1 MLGSRGPE
9 ISEQGPRAVIWLAR
23 QTNPQREQ
31 GPHVSEVMLL
41 SATYGILVYYARLA
55 IQ

>member
-1 MLGSRGPE
+1 MLASQGPE
-9 ISEQGPRAVIWLAR
+9 ISEQGPRVLILFAR